1 MNMSC
6 VYFRTQL
13 NGLKLIART
22 KSPLANPTPSKAL
35 LNVVARNDIKVL
47 KLFIFCTAFRPSF
60 HLLLVML
67 FTSISGNYLPL
78 LTLATEHFLYN
89 TVF

>member
-1 MNMSC
+1 
-6 VYFRTQL
+6 
-13 NGLKLIART
+13 LKLIART

-35 LNVVARNDIKVL
+35 LNAVARNGIQVL
-47 KLFIFCTAFRPSF
+47 KLFIFCPAFRPLL
-60 HLLLVML
+60 HRLLVML

-78 LTLATEHFLYN
+78 LTLATQLFLFS